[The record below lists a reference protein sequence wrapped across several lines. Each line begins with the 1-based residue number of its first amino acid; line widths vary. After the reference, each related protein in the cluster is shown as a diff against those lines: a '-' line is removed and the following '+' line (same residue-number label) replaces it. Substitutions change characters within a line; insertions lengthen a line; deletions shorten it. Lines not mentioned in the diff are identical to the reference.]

1 MAGRPFPGRNIF
13 TFHCF
18 ISTLHFCTCSSWV
31 HTVRPHFFAS
41 TVSWHCKGPR
51 GCHQGITQP
60 SLATWVC
67 HSSEEAATT
76 VLSHSQLFFSQTYLH
91 KVRLL
96 TSMQRFHILK
106 FPPLC
111 FMEKAAHTACKLF
124 KSLSLCQFG
133 LLSSQEMLL
142 PPPAQRTSTL
152 FKCSK
157 SNHYSSWKEQNI
169 TLWGYKLQESFGVR
183 RKDPGKKKT
192 QVPKEY
198 STLWSTEKD
207 LAKDWILF
215 KGLHK

>member
-13 TFHCF
+13 TFHCSF
-18 ISTLHFCTCSSWV
+18 STLHFCTCSSWV
-31 HTVRPHFFAS
+31 HTVRPCFFSS
-41 TVSWHCKGPR
+41 TVSQHCKGPR
-51 GCHQGITQP
+51 CHHQGITQS
-60 SLATWVC
+60 SLGTWIC

-76 VLSHSQLFFSQTYLH
+76 VLSHNQFFSQTYSC

-96 TSMQRFHILK
+96 ISMQRFHILK

-111 FMEKAAHTACKLF
+111 SMEKAAHTACKLF
-124 KSLSLCQFG
+124 KSLSLCQIG

-157 SNHYSSWKEQNI
+157 SNHYSSWKEKNV
-169 TLWGYKLQESFGVR
+169 TLWGYKLQESCGVR
-183 RKDPGKKKT
+183 RKTQEKKKT
-192 QVPKEY
+192 QGPKED

-207 LAKDWILF
+207 PAKDWILF